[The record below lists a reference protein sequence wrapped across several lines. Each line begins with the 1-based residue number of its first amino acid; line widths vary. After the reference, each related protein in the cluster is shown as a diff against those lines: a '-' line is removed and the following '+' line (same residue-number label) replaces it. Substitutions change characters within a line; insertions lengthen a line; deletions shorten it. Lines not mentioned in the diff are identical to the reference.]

1 MRVSRVFV
9 IARTLS
15 TLVIALSVGFIVIVM
30 TVEEPLEAIFAFFLS
45 VFTNTFYF
53 GNLLSA
59 SVPLIFTGLAAAVA
73 FSSSSFNLGLEGQV
87 YLGALVGTYI
97 GVRMGGTSPLL
108 ILPVVILS
116 GFFSGALIAGIS
128 GLLKGFRGVNE
139 LISSLLLSNGI
150 VLVVDYI
157 IEGPFN
163 DGPSGLAASMSLGK
177 EVMLPRILEPSS
189 LHSGLFLALIMAVLL
204 WAFMFRTRPG
214 YDFRVTGKSP
224 RFAYYGGI
232 NVKAVYFWSMFL
244 SGGLAAVG
252 GIVDVLG
259 VHGRVLRGFSGG
271 YGWNGIAVALIARN
285 HPLGVVPAAL
295 FFAYLESGAQ
305 IASFEAGLTPEIS
318 RIVQAV
324 VFYLVTAEAVLS
336 FMKGGG
342 KVD

>member
-1 MRVSRVFV
+1 MKGRAFTV
-9 IARTLS
+9 ARALFTLA
-15 TLVIALSVGFIVIVM
+15 IALAVGFVVIVL
-30 TVEEPLEAIFAFFLS
+30 TEEEPLEATSAFFLS

-59 SVPLIFTGLAAAVA
+59 SIPLIFTGLAASIA

-87 YLGALVGTYI
+87 YLGALTGTYI
-97 GVRMGGTSPLL
+97 GVRMGGTSPL
-108 ILPVVILS
+108 IVVPVVLLS
-116 GFFSGALIAGIS
+116 GFLSGALVAGIS
-128 GLLKGFRGVNE
+128 GLLKGLRGVNE

-163 DGPSGLAASMSLGK
+163 DRPSGLAASTSLGK
-177 EVMLPRILEPSS
+177 EVILPRILEPSS
-189 LHSGLFLALIMAVLL
+189 LHSGLFLALITAVLL
-204 WAFMFRTRPG
+204 WAFMFRSRPG
-214 YDFRVTGKSP
+214 YDFRVTGKSSI
-224 RFAYYGGI
+224 FAYYGGI

-252 GIVDVLG
+252 GTVDVLG

-285 HPLGVVPAAL
+285 HPLGVIPAAL

-318 RIVQAV
+318 RIVQSV

-336 FMKGGG
+336 FMKGGR

>member
-1 MRVSRVFV
+1 
-9 IARTLS
+9 
-15 TLVIALSVGFIVIVM
+15 
-30 TVEEPLEAIFAFFLS
+30 
-45 VFTNTFYF
+45 
-53 GNLLSA
+53 
-59 SVPLIFTGLAAAVA
+59 
-73 FSSSSFNLGLEGQV
+73 
-87 YLGALVGTYI
+87 
-97 GVRMGGTSPLL
+97 
-108 ILPVVILS
+108 
-116 GFFSGALIAGIS
+116 
-128 GLLKGFRGVNE
+128 
-139 LISSLLLSNGI
+139 
-150 VLVVDYI
+150 
-157 IEGPFN
+157 
-163 DGPSGLAASMSLGK
+163 
-177 EVMLPRILEPSS
+177 
-189 LHSGLFLALIMAVLL
+189 
-204 WAFMFRTRPG
+204 
-214 YDFRVTGKSP
+214 
-224 RFAYYGGI
+224 
-232 NVKAVYFWSMFL
+232 MFL